1 VKRTSGLGFIFIT
14 ILIDVLGIGL
24 LIPILPDFIAHLTHE
39 SLNASSQ
46 HYGVLL
52 AIYGGMQFLFSPMLG
67 MLSDRFG
74 RRPVLL
80 FSMLFTGIDYVIM
93 ALAPTLLWL
102 YVGRTL
108 SGISGGSFTAASAYI
123 ADVSP
128 PEKRAQNFGIIGAAF
143 GIGFIIGPAIGGVL
157 AQWGTRLPF
166 WAAAILCLVNFLY
179 GWLILPESLK
189 PENRRAFHL
198 SQANP
203 WGALRILN
211 KFPLVWGLTG
221 TYIASNL
228 AGQFLGSTWV
238 LFVMTRFGWDT
249 RATGISLAVFG
260 GVALVYQLWIAKW
273 LLPIWGEKRTILIS
287 LAVGVVECT
296 AYAFSTQGWMIY
308 VIMILGGAGF
318 LSMQATQGLLS
329 RQVGEDQQGALQGA
343 LTSLASLTGIFGP
356 IISTSLF
363 ATFTL
368 PGARVYFPGAAFL
381 AAALL
386 NVASIGLTLRAVLRM
401 RAKT

>member
-14 ILIDVLGIGL
+14 ILIDIIGIGL
-24 LIPILPDFIAHLTHE
+24 LMPILPDFIAHLTHE

-52 AIYGGMQFLFSPMLG
+52 AIYGGMQFVFAPMLG

-80 FSMLFTGIDYVIM
+80 LSMLFSGVDYVIM
-93 ALAPTLLWL
+93 ALAPTLIWL

-123 ADVSP
+123 ADVSE

-143 GIGFIIGPAIGGVL
+143 GIGFIIGPAMGGIL
-157 AQWGTRLPF
+157 AHWGTRVPF
-166 WAAAILCLVNFLY
+166 WAAAVLCMVNFLY

-189 PENRRAFHL
+189 PENRNKFRWRE
-198 SQANP
+198 ANP
-203 WGALRILN
+203 WGALRVLR
-211 KFPLVWGLTG
+211 KYPLVWGLTG
-221 TYIASNL
+221 TYILSNL
-228 AGQFLGSTWV
+228 VGQFLGSTWV
-238 LFVMTRFGWDT
+238 LFTMTRFSWST
-249 RATGISLAVFG
+249 EQTGISLAAFG

-273 LLPIWGEKRTILIS
+273 LLPIWGEKKTILIS
-287 LAVGVVECT
+287 LSIGVVECA

-308 VIMILGGAGF
+308 AIMILGGAGF

-356 IISTSLF
+356 IVSTSLF
-363 ATFTL
+363 ASFTL
-368 PGARVYFPGAAFL
+368 PGARVYFPGASFL
-381 AAALL
+381 AAAIL
-386 NVASIGLTLRAVLRM
+386 NVAAIGLTLRAVLRM
-401 RAKT
+401 RVRA

>member
-14 ILIDVLGIGL
+14 ILIDIIGIGL
-24 LIPILPDFIAHLTHE
+24 LMPILPDFIAHLTHE

-52 AIYGGMQFLFSPMLG
+52 AIYGAMQFIFAPMLG

-80 FSMLFTGIDYVIM
+80 LSMFFSGIDYVIM
-93 ALAPTLLWL
+93 ALAPTLIWL

-123 ADVSP
+123 ADVSE

-143 GIGFIIGPAIGGVL
+143 GIGFIIGPAMGGLL
-157 AQWGTRLPF
+157 AHWGTRVPF
-166 WAAAILCLVNFLY
+166 WAAAVLCMVNFLY

-189 PENRRAFHL
+189 PENRNTFRL
-198 SQANP
+198 RDANP
-203 WGALRILN
+203 WGALRVLR
-211 KFPLVWGLTG
+211 KYPLVWGLTG
-221 TYIASNL
+221 TYIVSNL
-228 AGQFLGSTWV
+228 VGQFLGSTWV
-238 LFVMTRFGWDT
+238 LFTMTRFGWT
-249 RATGISLAVFG
+249 TEATGISLAAFG

-273 LLPIWGEKRTILIS
+273 LLPLWGEKKTILIS
-287 LAVGVVECT
+287 LAVGVVECA

-329 RQVGEDQQGALQGA
+329 RQVSEDQQGALQGA

-363 ATFTL
+363 AAFTI
-368 PGARVYFPGAAFL
+368 PGAPIQFPGISFL
-381 AAALL
+381 AAAIL
-386 NVASIGLTLRAVLRM
+386 NVVAIIITLRAVLKM
-401 RAKT
+401 RVKA